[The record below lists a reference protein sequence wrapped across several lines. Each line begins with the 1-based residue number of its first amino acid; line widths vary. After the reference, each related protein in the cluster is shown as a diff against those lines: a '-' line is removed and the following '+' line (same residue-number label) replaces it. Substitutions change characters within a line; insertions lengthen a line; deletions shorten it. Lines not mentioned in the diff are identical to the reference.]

1 MQTRNYTQLTSYP
14 DQMVI
19 IKKMKTDTIGYRRK
33 KNPYPL
39 LNGSDPIPD
48 VALRLTNKVFLVP
61 IYSSK

>member
-1 MQTRNYTQLTSYP
+1 MQTRNYTQLPSYP
-14 DQMVI
+14 NQMVI

-33 KNPYPL
+33 KNPYSL